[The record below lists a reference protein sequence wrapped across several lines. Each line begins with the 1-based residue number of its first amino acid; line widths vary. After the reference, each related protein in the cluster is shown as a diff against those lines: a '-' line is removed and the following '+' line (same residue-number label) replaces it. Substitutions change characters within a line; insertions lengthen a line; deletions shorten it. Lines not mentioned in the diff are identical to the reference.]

1 VLRIAEESVEAQDR
15 VKVNKV
21 WDAADIG
28 RRLERREPFV
38 RLEFFLPQLLAHRH
52 ARESPSARLLCAA
65 CPMCEAQLPRMLI
78 ARDMTATIVA
88 SEIVLSSIISILAR
102 DVSGMTSV
110 VLNAVAVEY
119 PRNR

>member
-1 VLRIAEESVEAQDR
+1 M
-15 VKVNKV
+15 
-21 WDAADIG
+21 
-28 RRLERREPFV
+28 
-38 RLEFFLPQLLAHRH
+38 
-52 ARESPSARLLCAA
+52 SPMPTLVAGGAVMR
-65 CPMCEAQLPRMLI
+65 AQLPRMLI